1 MEANKTYEM
10 ACTIPFGK
18 LREIRAPICGD
29 KIIPLFLVYLADLD
43 ALCSGRSLTTFMHK
57 NATRRVCVNG
67 KQPR

>member
-18 LREIRAPICGD
+18 LREIRAPIWGD

-43 ALCSGRSLTTFMHK
+43 ALCNGSFSHHVYAQECYPESLCK
-57 NATRRVCVNG
+57 W
-67 KQPR
+67 